1 MKKLLQKIV
10 FLAVLI
16 TPCFVFG
23 QDETIDQTM
32 YIDFGPNDVT
42 NGDETTGED
51 TNGNYWT
58 NVTNALS
65 SGGPITIV
73 NTLDEETNISLQLE
87 TTFGK
92 NGKNHGG
99 LKTPEEEKLADLAIA
114 TATQDY
120 FFTSGTC
127 GIRLSG
133 FDKDKQYRFTA
144 FGSRGDGVPNRF
156 TEYMFSGLNTEKGVL
171 QTSFSFKGNTENVYT
186 TGYIFPDAEGEIY
199 FTVTK
204 VSGLAYL
211 NALKVEEITSDAEFN
226 AVTAMVINPVDLTSP
241 LLSRQIEYTIEPANA
256 TVNTIEWVVDNE
268 MIATIDADGVI
279 HPKRNGT
286 ITVTATSNDI
296 GADLSEE
303 FEMVIANQPENLY
316 LTGSALDDDKDRLF
330 NYSPDVDTLF
340 SNIFYAYVPLIEGES
355 FTLYNMNE
363 NQEQIA
369 YGIDAEGTLV
379 QDGDPITVTETA
391 PYRVK
396 IDFNTQS
403 IVVEK
408 ITNWKLV
415 GTQTPGSWGSSEGP
429 EIEYQGGSIW
439 QSTVTLQRDE
449 NETYDAMLLRMNDS
463 YLMGS
468 LWSNFSK
475 LSYKDDEDIFGGI
488 RNFPLPDGEY
498 IFTLDLENY
507 TYLVEAPAVDDMG
520 IVFCGSSVCGG
531 FGALTAEDGSY
542 TGYAYNYTTLL
553 EDRTANGIG
562 KNWNV
567 KNVSI
572 GGDNTIKVNN
582 RWDLDVASA
591 GSKYLVIGLSM
602 GNEGLM
608 SGGQVVFD
616 QFKENL
622 TGLIQRAR
630 DEGMVPVIMSNYANG
645 RYDETDYAFVKEMNL
660 LIHQWDVPSMN
671 LLGALDN
678 GMGQFINNDDNEDKD
693 YERDPAHPN
702 QKGHDEFLYAMVPSL
717 FDALYNEKPLPT
729 RMMNSSLA
737 MHDLSQLNNLNFTPD
752 GTVHSFTNS
761 VYFKTDSEGNLVTFT
776 QGEVKGTLAVN
787 ADGFIAYTS
796 PTGDELVG
804 PTVVN
809 DDEWHLLTLTHYY
822 ATEATFLYVDKEI
835 QGAVSEQLV
844 PEMFQLNNNA
854 EATSLSFKEWFFY
867 RAGMN
872 KEEVDAIA
880 DGMMLKSSLELYAPL
895 NSDVTSE
902 EHVMNY
908 AQSTVKIEID
918 ADKTAQTIDFGAIE
932 SMTYGDTTYTLS
944 ATSSE
949 GLPITYATSN
959 EDVATIDG
967 QTLTILGAGDVTIT
981 AMQEGANY
989 IAEAVDVDQMVTI
1002 EKALIEVSTVAQSSI
1017 YGDTIPTFAIAYLGF
1032 VNNESSADLTT
1043 MATATTVATSSAD
1056 AGEYEVTLSG
1066 ATSDNYTFSYSAS
1079 SITIEKALIEVSTL
1093 AQSSTYGG
1101 TIPTFTIAYS
1111 GFVNNESSA
1120 DLSAMATAT
1129 TVATNSSAV
1138 GEYEVTLSGATS
1150 DNYTFS
1156 YSASSITIEKAL
1168 IEVSTVAQSS
1178 IYGDTIPTF
1187 TITYLGFVNDESS
1200 ADLSAMATATTVAT
1214 SSSTVGEYEVT
1225 LSGAT
1230 SDNYTFSYSASSITI
1245 EKAQIEVSTVALSST
1260 YGNDIPTFTIAYS
1273 GFVNNE
1279 SSADLTT
1286 MATATTVATSSADAG
1301 EYEVTLSG
1309 ATADNYSFSYFASTL
1324 TINKAAQEITLFDL
1338 PESIALS
1345 TESFILISVSSA
1357 ALEVSYSSS
1366 DESILS
1372 IDGVTATLL
1381 KAGEVEITAT
1391 QAGNKNYEAAAGITQ
1406 TITVTV
1412 EEEEEEEPIDG
1423 EVTALEDDLLKI
1435 NIYPNP
1441 TANFFTLD
1449 QDAIS
1454 IQVYNLNGV
1463 MVKTFEGVKKQY
1475 DISNLPKSTYAL
1487 LIQTVEGVQT
1497 QKLLIK

>member
-1 MKKLLQKIV
+1 MKKILQKIV

-23 QDETIDQTM
+23 QEETIDQTM
-32 YIDFGPNDVT
+32 YIDFGPNDET
-42 NGDETTGED
+42 NGDETSGED

-65 SGGPITIV
+65 SGDPITIL
-73 NTLDEETNISLQLE
+73 NALNEDTGISLQLE

-99 LKTPEEEKLADLAIA
+99 LKTPEEAKLAELAIA

-144 FGSRGDGVPNRF
+144 FGSRGDGVPDRF
-156 TEYMFSGLNTEKGVL
+156 TEYKFAGLNTEKGEL

-226 AVTAMVINPVDLTSP
+226 AVTAMIINPVDLTSP
-241 LLSRQIEYTIEPANA
+241 LISRQIPYTIEPANA
-256 TVNTIEWVVDNE
+256 TVNTIEWVVDDE
-268 MIATIDADGVI
+268 TIATIDADGVV
-279 HPKRNGT
+279 HPRTNGT

-296 GADLSEE
+296 GAGLSEE
-303 FEMVIANQPENLY
+303 FEIIIANQPENLY
-316 LTGSALDDDKDRLF
+316 LAGSALDDDEDRLF
-330 NYSPDVDTLF
+330 NYSPDVDNFF
-340 SNIFYAYVPLIEGES
+340 SNIFYAYVPLKAGES
-355 FTLYNMNE
+355 FMLYNINE
-363 NQEQIA
+363 NQEQVA
-369 YGIDAEGTLV
+369 YGVDEEGTLV
-379 QDGDPITVTETA
+379 QDGNPISISETA

-396 IDFNTQS
+396 VDFNNQK
-403 IVVEK
+403 IEVEK

-415 GTQTPGSWGSSEGP
+415 GTQTPGSWASNDGP
-429 EIEYQGGSIW
+429 EIEYKGGSIW
-439 QSTVTLQRDE
+439 QSTVTLKRDE
-449 NETYDAMLLRMNDS
+449 NETYDAMLLRMNDN

-468 LWSNFSK
+468 LWSDFSE
-475 LSYKDDEDIFGGI
+475 LSYKADEDIFGGI

-507 TYLVEAPAVDDMG
+507 TYLVEAPSVDDMG

-531 FGALTAEDGSY
+531 FGALEAADGSY
-542 TGYAYNYTTLL
+542 TGYAYNYTALL
-553 EDRTANGIG
+553 EDRATNGIG

-602 GNEGLM
+602 GNEGIM

-616 QFKENL
+616 QFKDNL
-622 TGLIQRAR
+622 IGLIQKAR
-630 DEGMVPVIMSNYANG
+630 DEGMIPVIMSNYANG

-678 GMGQFINNDDNEDKD
+678 GMGQFINNDEDEEKD

-729 RMMNSSLA
+729 RMMNTSLA

-761 VYFKTDSEGNLVTFT
+761 VYFKTDSEGSLVTFT
-776 QGEVKGTLAVN
+776 QGELTGTLAVN
-787 ADGFIAYTS
+787 ADGYIVYTS
-796 PTGDELVG
+796 PTGDQLVG
-804 PTVVN
+804 PTVVK
-809 DDEWHLLTLTHYY
+809 DDAWHLLTLTHYY
-822 ATEATFLYVDKEI
+822 ATEATYLYVDKEI
-835 QGAVSEQLV
+835 QGAVSEQLI
-844 PEMFQLNNNA
+844 PEMFQLNNNSA
-854 EATSLSFKEWFFY
+854 ATSLSFKEWFFY

-872 KEEVDAIA
+872 KDEIDAIA

-908 AQSTVKIEID
+908 AQSTVEID
-918 ADKTAQTIDFGAIE
+918 IDAEKAAQTIDFGTINN
-932 SMTYGDTTYTLS
+932 MTYGDAVYTLS
-944 ATSSE
+944 ATSSQ

-959 EDVATIDG
+959 ENVATIDG
-967 QTLTILGAGDVTIT
+967 QTLTIVGAGDVTIT

-989 IAEAVDVDQMVTI
+989 VAEAINVNQVLTI
-1002 EKALIEVSTVAQSSI
+1002 DKAVLNVSTVSLTST
-1017 YGDTIPTFAIAYLGF
+1017 YGEAIPTFSITYTGF
-1032 VNNESSADLTT
+1032 VNNESAADLT
-1043 MATATTVATSSAD
+1043 
-1056 AGEYEVTLSG
+1056 
-1066 ATSDNYTFSYSAS
+1066 
-1079 SITIEKALIEVSTL
+1079 
-1093 AQSSTYGG
+1093 
-1101 TIPTFTIAYS
+1101 
-1111 GFVNNESSA
+1111 
-1120 DLSAMATAT
+1120 AMATA
-1129 TVATNSSAV
+1129 S
-1138 GEYEVTLSGATS
+1138 
-1150 DNYTFS
+1150 
-1156 YSASSITIEKAL
+1156 
-1168 IEVSTVAQSS
+1168 
-1178 IYGDTIPTF
+1178 
-1187 TITYLGFVNDESS
+1187 
-1200 ADLSAMATATTVAT
+1200 
-1214 SSSTVGEYEVT
+1214 
-1225 LSGAT
+1225 
-1230 SDNYTFSYSASSITI
+1230 
-1245 EKAQIEVSTVALSST
+1245 
-1260 YGNDIPTFTIAYS
+1260 
-1273 GFVNNE
+1273 
-1279 SSADLTT
+1279 
-1286 MATATTVATSSADAG
+1286 TVATSSADAG

-1309 ATADNYSFSYFASTL
+1309 ATADNYTFNYTPSTL
-1324 TINKAAQEITLFDL
+1324 TINKAAQEITLFEL

-1345 TESFILISVSSA
+1345 TESFILISISSSS
-1357 ALEVSYSSS
+1357 LDVTYSSS
-1366 DESILS
+1366 DESIVS
-1372 IDGVTATLL
+1372 IDGATATLL
-1381 KAGEVEITAT
+1381 KAGKVEITAK
-1391 QAGNKNYEAAAGITQ
+1391 QVGNKNYEAASEVTQ
-1406 TITVTV
+1406 SITVTSSSD
-1412 EEEEEEEPIDG
+1412 EEPID
-1423 EVTALEDDLLKI
+1423 EEPTALEDDLLKV

-1449 QDAIS
+1449 KDVVS

-1463 MVKTFEGVKKQY
+1463 LVKSFDGVKEQQY
-1475 DISNLPKSTYAL
+1475 DISSLPRSTYAL
-1487 LIQTVEGVQT
+1487 LIQTLEGVQT